1 MLRLLDLSGCG
12 MGDEGAYVLRGA
24 LTGHPTMRTL
34 DLSRNRI
41 GITGGQVCTK
51 QGYPVY
57 TGQTPRRFV
66 EEEDGSSR
74 PPAVVAAKAAAT
86 AAIATTAP
94 SAAVTAAP
102 SAMPRLFIGSS
113 GDGSTSVRST
123 ATVVHPM
130 LHGVYTSR
138 SDAP

>member
-51 QGYPVY
+51 RGYPVY
-57 TGQTPRRFV
+57 TGQPR
-66 EEEDGSSR
+66 DASSKKQKTVYAPDHDPLPQK
-74 PPAVVAAKAAAT
+74 PP
-86 AAIATTAP
+86 
-94 SAAVTAAP
+94 
-102 SAMPRLFIGSS
+102 PRQ
-113 GDGSTSVRST
+113 
-123 ATVVHPM
+123 P
-130 LHGVYTSR
+130 
-138 SDAP
+138 